1 MNGISQPRVLYRSDT
16 LIAVD
21 KPQGII
27 VHGDGT
33 GAQTLTDTV
42 RELLLAE
49 GTDASQSAARDLQ
62 CLQRLDRDTSG
73 IVLFSLSKKTQ
84 GAYDRLIAEHA
95 IEKHYRALVEGRFPR
110 AAQIY
115 TWPIG
120 RDRHDA
126 RKMRVSR
133 TGKTATTRACR
144 LEQYASTAFLD
155 VRIETGRKHQI
166 RVHLS
171 HAGHPIVGDNLY
183 GRPYPK
189 GLMLHAAELSFRDPI
204 TGGPVDICSPLPR
217 RFRAADSTRALQTDL

>member
-21 KPQGII
+21 KPQGLI

-33 GAQTLTDTV
+33 GVPTLTDAV
-42 RELLLAE
+42 HELLLAE
-49 GTDASQSAARDLQ
+49 GTDASQSAVRDLQ

-73 IVLFSLSKKTQ
+73 IVLFSLSKQTQ

-95 IEKHYRALVEGRFPR
+95 VEKHYRALVEGRFPR
-110 AAQIY
+110 AAQTY

-120 RDRHDA
+120 RNRHDA

-133 TGKTATTRACR
+133 TGKTATTHACR
-144 LEQYASTAFLD
+144 LEQYPSAALLD

-171 HAGHPIVGDNLY
+171 RAGHPIVGDKLY
-183 GRPYPK
+183 GRPHLK

-204 TGGPVDICSPLPR
+204 TGESVDIRSPLPR
-217 RFRAADSTRALQTDL
+217 RFRAAALHTGASN

>member
-1 MNGISQPRVLYRSDT
+1 MNGTSNPRVLYRSDT

-33 GAQTLTDTV
+33 GAPTLTDAV

-49 GTDASQSAARDLQ
+49 VADAAQSAARDLQ
-62 CLQRLDRDTSG
+62 CLQRLDHDTSG
-73 IVLFSLSKKTQ
+73 IVLFSLSKQTQ

-95 IEKHYRALVEGRFPR
+95 VEKHYRALVKGRFPK
-110 AAQIY
+110 APQTY

-133 TGKTATTRACR
+133 TGKTATTHACR
-144 LEQYASTAFLD
+144 LGQYASTALLD

-171 HAGHPIVGDNLY
+171 HACHPIVGDELY
-183 GRPYPK
+183 GHPHPK
-189 GLMLHAAELSFRDPI
+189 GLMLHAAELSFRDPVTDEFI
-204 TGGPVDICSPLPR
+204 AIRSSLPR
-217 RFRAADSTRALQTDL
+217 RFRAAALRTDASN